1 MTGQLWANLRKLA
14 ASTFLLPLLG
24 VSCQSHAAKSRE
36 VVSVDL
42 TRLQLRQNDASLPA
56 QISLGATKSVR
67 SLPESVRSRIPK
79 MSNPGGPFNDS
90 DVSFLF
96 DTPRRRLIFGGVSD
110 RFCLVHYEYGGVAH
124 GYLTVIFA
132 LSGNQSIPLWAHA
145 GGRYTSLEQFAKET
159 DRDELT
165 NEVNEAVF

>member
-1 MTGQLWANLRKLA
+1 
-14 ASTFLLPLLG
+14 
-24 VSCQSHAAKSRE
+24 
-36 VVSVDL
+36 
-42 TRLQLRQNDASLPA
+42 
-56 QISLGATKSVR
+56 
-67 SLPESVRSRIPK
+67 
-79 MSNPGGPFNDS
+79 
-90 DVSFLF
+90 
-96 DTPRRRLIFGGVSD
+96 
-110 RFCLVHYEYGGVAH
+110 VHYEYGGVAH